1 MLFTGLTRVV
11 GTNDST
17 DVDGIDGGGSTPPAP
32 AWLATRAGR
41 IAS

>member
-11 GTNDST
+11 GTDDPA

-32 AWLATRAGR
+32 AGFATRSGR